1 MMGLS
6 LYIHSNKK
14 KISVNFLYWMKFITF
29 LSAWKSKE
37 RNDKETGLTI
47 KIQSKAPVAQLVT
60 YKEKYFDEKN

>member
-1 MMGLS
+1 
-6 LYIHSNKK
+6 
-14 KISVNFLYWMKFITF
+14 MKFITF

-60 YKEKYFDEKN
+60 YKEKYLDEKN